1 MRHAIS
7 LLLLFVAF
15 PAFASPL
22 TGPHP
27 SLLPPAPYIRYIAA
41 ATGKDHLD
49 TAIAH
54 FKHGAVQ
61 VDLVAAIHIADVHYY
76 KQLQRKLD
84 AYPRLLFELVAADGQ
99 QFART
104 GVHSESGLSGV
115 QLWLRDKLGLSFQ
128 LQEIDYKRTNFVHAD
143 LSPDEL
149 MTHLKSHWVDTL
161 GMLLRWMLSDAA
173 RSTNADG
180 SIRFGGL
187 ELFGALAPGADRNLA
202 IKRMLARELSEM
214 GDLTGA
220 NAASD
225 ALIARRNEAAIATLQ
240 AQLATGVKKL
250 GIFYGGAHMPDMQ
263 RRLEAL
269 GFARTGTDWLVAWD
283 MRH

>member
-1 MRHAIS
+1 MRHA
-7 LLLLFVAF
+7 LLLLFAF
-15 PAFASPL
+15 LPLPALASPVA
-22 TGPHP
+22 GPHP
-27 SLLPPAPYIRYIAA
+27 SSPPPLPFIRYVDKPANQP
-41 ATGKDHLD
+41 HLD

-54 FKHGAVQ
+54 FKRGAVQ
-61 VDLVAAIHIADVHYY
+61 VDLVAAIHIADVRYY
-76 KQLQRKLD
+76 QQLQKKLD
-84 AYPRLLFELVAADGQ
+84 AYPKLLFELVAADGQ

-104 GVHSESGLSGV
+104 GVRTDSGVSGV

-128 LQEIDYKRTNFVHAD
+128 LQEIDYKRANFVHAD

-149 MTHLKSHWVDTL
+149 VAHLKSHWVDTL

-187 ELFGALAPGADRNLA
+187 ELFGAFQPGMNRNLLV
-202 IKRMLARELSEM
+202 KRMLARELSEM

-220 NAASD
+220 TGASD
-225 ALIARRNEAAIATLQ
+225 ALIARRNEAALTVLQ
-240 AQLATGVKKL
+240 AQMAAGVKKL

-269 GFARTGTDWLVAWD
+269 GFARTGTDWLVAWEL
-283 MRH
+283 RH